1 MPDTSRCR
9 YSFYNSKLNNH
20 QEKSAQGPGPK
31 SVLSKQTVPDVD
43 EIIKCCIDTIW
54 KKYDCDGKGYLDKE
68 DCFAFVM
75 ESVKGAAA
83 DKWQGFTED
92 SDDDSDEEEKFREKF
107 EELYAKIDT
116 DNSNVI
122 AKDEM
127 LFFVKELI
135 GL

>member
-1 MPDTSRCR
+1 M
-9 YSFYNSKLNNH
+9 
-20 QEKSAQGPGPK
+20 
-31 SVLSKQTVPDVD
+31 
-43 EIIKCCIDTIW
+43 
-54 KKYDCDGKGYLDKE
+54 
-68 DCFAFVM
+68 
-75 ESVKGAAA
+75 
-83 DKWQGFTED
+83 D